1 MFAPRD
7 FILWLCGGLIG
18 TANFKVKKFKR
29 KQKFPEFPM
38 LFTNQHTRPL
48 YWISLNCCT

>member
-18 TANFKVKKFKR
+18 TANFKVKKFKKETKVSR
-29 KQKFPEFPM
+29 
-38 LFTNQHTRPL
+38 
-48 YWISLNCCT
+48 ISHAFH